1 MNKLELKLRQLI
13 RKINV
18 GDSYLSP
25 FVTISE
31 GTLDK
36 LRTLIETS
44 FEDEGEK
51 LVADESWTEVDM
63 VEMIAINELDDQV
76 TLDDF
81 MSAMNCLLN

>member
-1 MNKLELKLRQLI
+1 MNKLELKLRRLV
-13 RKINV
+13 RKVNV
-18 GDSYLSP
+18 GDSCLSP

-36 LRTLIETS
+36 LRAFIETS
-44 FEDEGEK
+44 FVDEGEK
-51 LVADESWTEVDM
+51 LVANESWTEVDM

-76 TLDDF
+76 TLDNF